1 MTTKTM
7 KEKATELLQRCEVV
21 TLASVNKEGYPRPVP
36 MSKILAEGI
45 STIWMST
52 GADSL
57 KTIDFLSNPKAGLC
71 FQDKGDSV
79 ALTGKVE
86 VVTDEKM
93 KQELWQDWF
102 IDHFPGGP
110 TDPGYVL
117 LKFESNHSTRK
128 DSEIVNL
135 TRLFENSLVIH
146 LEFKFFQFH
155 FSQFLNDTYI
165 LSEMGRF
172 FVCCQYFGILPCFAN
187 HENVRTRAA
196 FESIISNA
204 SFFF

>member
-36 MSKILAEGI
+36 MSKIL
-45 STIWMST
+45 T
-52 GADSL
+52 DSL

-117 LKFESNHSTRK
+117 LKFESNHATYWI
-128 DSEIVNL
+128 EGI
-135 TRLFENSLVIH
+135 FIH
-146 LEFKFFQFH
+146 KKL
-155 FSQFLNDTYI
+155 D
-165 LSEMGRF
+165 
-172 FVCCQYFGILPCFAN
+172 
-187 HENVRTRAA
+187 
-196 FESIISNA
+196 
-204 SFFF
+204 